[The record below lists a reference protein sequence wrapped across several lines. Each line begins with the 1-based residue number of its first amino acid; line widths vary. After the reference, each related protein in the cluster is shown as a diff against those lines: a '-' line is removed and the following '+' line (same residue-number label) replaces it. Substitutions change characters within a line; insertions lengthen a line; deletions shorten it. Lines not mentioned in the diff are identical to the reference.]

1 MKFSVLGTGRM
12 AGKMADTTIAYM
24 DDVKAYAA
32 ASRSPEK
39 ARDFAAAHGF
49 AKAYG
54 SYEECLRIRRQ
65 SSSMWQ
71 RRIRSTTRTRKTV
84 CCTGS
89 MSSWKRHSR

>member
-49 AKAYG
+49 EKAYG
-54 SYEECLRIRRQ
+54 SYEELL
-65 SSSMWQ
+65 
-71 RRIRSTTRTRKTV
+71 TDPGV
-84 CCTGS
+84 VGADAVG
-89 MSSWKRHSR
+89 KRFL